1 MEYVRLAPGLPLSSR
16 LGFGCGS
23 IMGRVG
29 REPSL
34 RAIAAAV
41 DAGVTHFDIARLYGY
56 GEAEALLGEALRGR
70 REQVVIA
77 SKFGLV
83 APRAAAALR
92 GLKPLA
98 QSLVAAVPG
107 LRPVV
112 RALVGTTAKPAERFS
127 VAAAQASLEQSLRAL
142 RTDYLDIL
150 LLHDCE
156 PADLTDELAAFLE
169 TQVAAGTIRACGI
182 ASDVETAAQLARQ
195 PHAKLLFQFAN
206 SLCAP
211 GVDCLPPRP
220 RAYIAHS
227 AFRGVDRL
235 TALRQTQ
242 PALFRLSGGSEIAAT
257 EIYPL
262 MLGYA
267 LAAPSVGVV
276 ACSMVGLDHLRAN
289 LAAVEQPP
297 FTTEEIAEF
306 TATLMASQ
314 PALFAAPRAA
324 FTSAL

>member
-1 MEYVRLAPGLPLSSR
+1 M
-16 LGFGCGS
+16 
-23 IMGRVG
+23 
-29 REPSL
+29 
-34 RAIAAAV
+34 
-41 DAGVTHFDIARLYGY
+41 
-56 GEAEALLGEALRGR
+56 
-70 REQVVIA
+70 
-77 SKFGLV
+77 
-83 APRAAAALR
+83 
-92 GLKPLA
+92 
-98 QSLVAAVPG
+98 
-107 LRPVV
+107 
-112 RALVGTTAKPAERFS
+112 
-127 VAAAQASLEQSLRAL
+127 EQSLRAL

-156 PADLTDELAAFLE
+156 PRRPHRRTARHFSDAC
-169 TQVAAGTIRACGI
+169 VAAGTIRAYGI
-182 ASDVETAAQLARQ
+182 ASDVETAAPNWRADRM
-195 PHAKLLFQFAN
+195 PRCCSSFPTV
-206 SLCAP
+206 CAP
-211 GVDCLPPRP
+211 QAPTRLPPRE

-242 PALFRLSGGSEIAAT
+242 PALFRLSGGREIAAA

>member
-1 MEYVRLAPGLPLSSR
+1 
-16 LGFGCGS
+16 
-23 IMGRVG
+23 
-29 REPSL
+29 
-34 RAIAAAV
+34 
-41 DAGVTHFDIARLYGY
+41 
-56 GEAEALLGEALRGR
+56 LRGR

-112 RALVGTTAKPAERFS
+112 RALVGTTARPAERFS

-142 RTDYLDIL
+142 RTDHLDIL

-169 TQVAAGTIRACGI
+169 ACVAAGTIRAYGI
-182 ASDVETAAQLARQ
+182 ASDVATAAELARG
-195 PHAKLLFQFAN
+195 PHAKMLFQFPN

-211 GVDCLPPRP
+211 GADRLPPRQ

-227 AFRGVDRL
+227 AFRGAERL
-235 TALRQTQ
+235 ATLRQTQ
-242 PALFRLSGGSEIAAT
+242 PGLFRLSSGREIAAA

-289 LAAVEQPP
+289 LAAVDQP
-297 FTTEEIAEF
+297 
-306 TATLMASQ
+306 
-314 PALFAAPRAA
+314 LFAAEEISEFATALKSSQTAA
-324 FTSAL
+324 VAAG